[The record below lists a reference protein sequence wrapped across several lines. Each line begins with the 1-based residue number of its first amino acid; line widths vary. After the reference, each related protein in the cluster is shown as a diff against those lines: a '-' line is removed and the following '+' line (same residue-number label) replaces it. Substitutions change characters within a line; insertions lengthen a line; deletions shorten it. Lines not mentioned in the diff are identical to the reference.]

1 MKTHQD
7 KKGFRYQFF
16 KREYPTWLYTIVV
29 ALWALGCYIWIE
41 FFLVVKY

>member
-1 MKTHQD
+1 MNTSET

-16 KREYPTWLYTIVV
+16 QRQYPTWLYTIAI
-29 ALWALGCYIWIE
+29 ALFALGCYIWIE